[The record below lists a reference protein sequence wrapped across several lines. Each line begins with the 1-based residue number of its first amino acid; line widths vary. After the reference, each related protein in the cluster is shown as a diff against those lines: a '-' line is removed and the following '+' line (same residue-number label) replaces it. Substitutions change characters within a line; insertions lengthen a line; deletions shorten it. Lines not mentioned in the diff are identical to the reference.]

1 MNKSSK
7 HADLLDEDKPLAG
20 QKFVC
25 LSFVSPEKIIKQ
37 KEIFMFEKFVEQ
49 WDFSKSMEKFT
60 QFLSFLSY
68 KYGIDFEKL
77 TTDLQEFAV
86 EEKDKLFFTSLAD
99 EYKTYIDAH
108 EDKLEEEFNQL
119 HEFQTSTRGIKVR
132 GSFPS
137 QQEAEL
143 RCKML
148 RELDP
153 NHDVY
158 VGPVGMWMPFHPE
171 AYKTG
176 RVEYLEQELNELM
189 NEKDKNERNAKQE
202 FDKRVKEAKENAME
216 ENKRK
221 AKETGAKLTQT
232 MNKEGELVSINS
244 LNTSE
249 IALLHESESKNKD
262 ISVSDIRKELFD
274 GENIVTEKDN
284 DHGLSKLAITQDDVP
299 NENNNTEEN
308 STNEEMEE
316 VD

>member
-37 KEIFMFEKFVEQ
+37 REIFMFEKFVEQ

-60 QFLSFLSY
+60 QFLSFVSY
-68 KYGIDFEKL
+68 KYSVNFDKL
-77 TTDLQEFAV
+77 TQDLQEFAI
-86 EEKDKLFFTSLAD
+86 EEKDKIFFTSLSD
-99 EYKTYIDAH
+99 EYKTYLDAH
-108 EDKLEEEFNQL
+108 EDKLEEEFNQEQ
-119 HEFQTSTRGIKVR
+119 EFQTSTRGIKVR

-189 NEKDKNERNAKQE
+189 NEKDKNEKSAKQE
-202 FDKRVKEAKENAME
+202 FDKRVREAKENAME

-221 AKETGAKLTQT
+221 AEETGAKLTQT
-232 MNKEGELVSINS
+232 MNKDGELVSINS

-249 IALLHESESKNKD
+249 IALLQESESKNKE
-262 ISVSDIRKELFD
+262 ISVSDIRKELFE
-274 GENIVTEKDN
+274 GENIVTEKDG
-284 DHGLSKLAITQDDVP
+284 DHGLSKLAITQDDTIT
-299 NENNNTEEN
+299 ENNNTQDN
-308 STNEEMEE
+308 NTNDKMEE
-316 VD
+316 ID

>member
-1 MNKSSK
+1 MNKTTK
-7 HADLLDEDKPLAG
+7 HVDLLDEDKPLAG

-37 KEIFMFEKFVEQ
+37 RETFMFEKFVQQ

-60 QFLSFLSY
+60 QFLNFISF
-68 KYGIDFEKL
+68 KYSLDFNTL
-77 TTDLQEFAV
+77 TKDLEEFAL
-86 EEKDKLFFTSLAD
+86 EEKDNLFFTSLAD
-99 EYKTYIDAH
+99 EYKSYLDAH
-108 EDKLEEEFNQL
+108 EEKLETEFNQ
-119 HEFQTSTRGIKVR
+119 ENQFQTSTRGIKVR

-148 RELDP
+148 READP

-189 NEKDKNERNAKQE
+189 NEKNKNEKNAKQE
-202 FDKRVKEAKENAME
+202 FDKRVRETKEKAME
-216 ENKRK
+216 ENIAK
-221 AKETGAKLTQT
+221 AKETGAKLTQAL
-232 MNKEGELVSINS
+232 NKDGELVSINN

-249 IALLHESESKNKD
+249 IALLHESQTQNKE
-262 ISVSDIRKELFD
+262 ISVSDIRKELFEGD
-274 GENIVTEKDN
+274 NIVTDKET
-284 DHGLSKLAITQDDVP
+284 DHGLSKLSLNDNVTID
-299 NENNNTEEN
+299 
-308 STNEEMEE
+308 
-316 VD
+316 

>member
-37 KEIFMFEKFVEQ
+37 REIFMFEKFVEQ

-60 QFLSFLSY
+60 QFLSFVSY
-68 KYGIDFEKL
+68 KYSVNFDKL
-77 TTDLQEFAV
+77 TQDLQEFAI
-86 EEKDKLFFTSLAD
+86 EEKDKLFFTSLSD
-99 EYKTYIDAH
+99 EYKTYLDAH
-108 EDKLEEEFNQL
+108 EDKLEEEFNQE

-189 NEKDKNERNAKQE
+189 NEKDKNEKSAKQE
-202 FDKRVKEAKENAME
+202 FDKRVREAKENAME

-221 AKETGAKLTQT
+221 AEETGAKLTQT
-232 MNKEGELVSINS
+232 MNKDGELVSINS

-249 IALLHESESKNKD
+249 IALLHESESKNKE
-262 ISVSDIRKELFD
+262 ISVSDIRKELFE
-274 GENIVTEKDN
+274 GENIVTEKYG
-284 DHGLSKLAITQDDVP
+284 DHGLSKLAITQDDT
-299 NENNNTEEN
+299 NTENNNTQDN
-308 STNEEMEE
+308 NTNDKMEE
-316 VD
+316 ID

>member
-1 MNKSSK
+1 MNKTTK
-7 HADLLDEDKPLAG
+7 HVDLLDEDKPLAG

-37 KEIFMFEKFVEQ
+37 RETFMFEKFVQQ

-60 QFLSFLSY
+60 QFLNFISF
-68 KYGIDFEKL
+68 KYSLDFNTL
-77 TTDLQEFAV
+77 TKDLEEFAL
-86 EEKDKLFFTSLAD
+86 EEKDNLFFTSLAD
-99 EYKTYIDAH
+99 EYKSYLDAH
-108 EDKLEEEFNQL
+108 EEKLESEFNEENQ
-119 HEFQTSTRGIKVR
+119 FQTSTRGIKVR

-148 RELDP
+148 READP

-189 NEKDKNERNAKQE
+189 NEKNKNEKNAKQE
-202 FDKRVKEAKENAME
+202 FDKRVRETKEKAME
-216 ENKRK
+216 ENIAK

-232 MNKEGELVSINS
+232 LNKDGELVSINN

-249 IALLHESESKNKD
+249 IALLHESQTQNKE
-262 ISVSDIRKELFD
+262 ISVSDIRKELFEGD
-274 GENIVTEKDN
+274 NIVTDKET
-284 DHGLSKLAITQDDVP
+284 DHGLSKLSLNDNVTID
-299 NENNNTEEN
+299 
-308 STNEEMEE
+308 
-316 VD
+316 

>member
-7 HADLLDEDKPLAG
+7 HVDLLDEDKPLAG

-37 KEIFMFEKFVEQ
+37 KEMFMFEKFIEQ
-49 WDFSKSMEKFT
+49 WDFSKSMEKFN
-60 QFLSFLSY
+60 QFLNFISY
-68 KYGIDFEKL
+68 KYSLEFDSL
-77 TTDLQEFAV
+77 TQDLEEFAK
-86 EEKDKLFFTSLAD
+86 EEKNNLFFTSLPD
-99 EYKTYIDAH
+99 EYKSYIDAH
-108 EDKLEEEFNQL
+108 DDKLDEEFNRE
-119 HEFQTSTRGIKVR
+119 HEFKTSTRGIKVR

-137 QQEAEL
+137 QEEAEF

-189 NEKDKNERNAKQE
+189 NEKDKNENNAKQE
-202 FDKRVKEAKENAME
+202 FDKRVRESKEKAMKD
-216 ENKRK
+216 NRK
-221 AKETGAKLTQT
+221 KAEETGVKLTQT
-232 MNKEGELVSINS
+232 INKDGNLVSTNN

-249 IALLHESESKNKD
+249 LALLENAETSNKK
-262 ISVSDIRKELFD
+262 ISVSDIRKELFEGD
-274 GENIVTEKDN
+274 NVIVDN
-284 DHGLSKLAITQDDVP
+284 STDHGLSNLNINDD
-299 NENNNTEEN
+299 N
-308 STNEEMEE
+308 
-316 VD
+316 

>member
-37 KEIFMFEKFVEQ
+37 REIFMFEKFVEQ

-60 QFLSFLSY
+60 QFLSFISY
-68 KYGIDFEKL
+68 KYGVNFDKL
-77 TTDLQEFAV
+77 TQDLQEFAI
-86 EEKDKLFFTSLAD
+86 EEKDKLFFTTLAD

-108 EDKLEEEFNQL
+108 EDKLEEEFNQI

-158 VGPVGMWMPFHPE
+158 VGPVGIWMPFHPE

-189 NEKDKNERNAKQE
+189 NEKDKNEKNAKQE
-202 FDKRVKEAKENAME
+202 FDKRVREAKENAIE
-216 ENKRK
+216 ENRK
-221 AKETGAKLTQT
+221 KAEETGAKLTQT
-232 MNKEGELVSINS
+232 INKDGDLISVNN

-249 IALLHESESKNKD
+249 IALLHDAETKNKD
-262 ISVSDIRKELFD
+262 ISVSDIRKELFEGD
-274 GENIVTEKDN
+274 NIVTEKET
-284 DHGLSKLAITQDDVP
+284 DHGLSKLAITQDDIT
-299 NENNNTEEN
+299 NENNTTEK
-308 STNEEMEE
+308 MEE
-316 VD
+316 ID